1 MDYVIVL
8 VGAKTKNLTIQKKC
22 IKTYIYKQKYIG
34 FFMKKAQ
41 FIHIE
46 DYSKKGFGK
55 TTGKYKTEVKQSTI
69 KGVCNE
75 ANRVKTFCK
84 HVPAPKQPILLF
96 GVGLAEV
103 EQLTEDYYN
112 NTKTTLKNGKTRALR
127 KDSDALLAGVVSV
140 PQNFADWDKYKHDTI
155 NWLKNKYGHKLKC
168 VVEHTDEPNPH
179 IHFYV
184 VQDPG
189 LDFVLV
195 HDGKKAVLES
205 RETDKKKQ
213 MNIYKKAMCKFNDDF
228 YTAVS
233 SKYNLERK
241 SQTARPRLAG
251 TTEEYKQ
258 AIKQLEQLKEKNEN
272 LAKRV
277 KKAKEQGFKAGMEE
291 FKQKN
296 IIAKFNVLNINK
308 NEKLN
313 SLEKELE
320 YNKNRKKL
328 YKNKYKKTKE
338 SFGYVKEQQQ
348 KDAKLLATYIKK
360 MEKQKK
366 ELELKEQ
373 QKKELEQENEK
384 LKNKNNYLNNMLNAV
399 QKFFK
404 NQWFSFTNE
413 YYKEKKEEQKKT
425 EAIELT
431 PTPTRTPKLKI

>member
-1 MDYVIVL
+1 M
-8 VGAKTKNLTIQKKC
+8 N
-22 IKTYIYKQKYIG
+22 
-34 FFMKKAQ
+34 KAQ

-96 GVGLAEV
+96 GVGLTEV
-103 EQLTEDYYN
+103 ERLTEDYYK
-112 NTKTTLKNGKTRALR
+112 NTKAKLKNGKTRALR
-127 KDSDALLAGVVSV
+127 TDSDALLAGVVSA
-140 PQNFADWDKYKHDTI
+140 PQNFADWDRYKQDTI
-155 NWLKNKYGHKLKC
+155 NWLKNKYGNKLKC

-179 IHFYV
+179 LHFYV

-189 LDFVLV
+189 LDFILV

-205 RETDKKKQ
+205 GEKDKKKQ
-213 MNIYKKAMCKFNDDF
+213 MNIYKKAMAKFNDDF

-241 SQTARPRLAG
+241 SQTARPRVAG
-251 TTEEYKQ
+251 TTKEYKQ

-277 KKAKEQGFKAGMEE
+277 KKAKEQGYMAGLKE
-291 FKQKN
+291 FEQKN
-296 IIAKFNVLNINK
+296 IITKFNVLNINK
-308 NEKLN
+308 NEKFAI
-313 SLEKELE
+313 LEKELE
-320 YNKNRKKL
+320 YNKKRKEL
-328 YKNKYKKTKE
+328 YKSKYKKTKE
-338 SFGYVKEQQQ
+338 SLTYITELQK
-348 KDAKLLATYIKK
+348 KDAELAVKYRKILD
-360 MEKQKK
+360 KQNK

-373 QKKELEQENEK
+373 QKIEIEIENEK
-384 LKNKNNYLNNMLNAV
+384 LKKKNNYLNSMLNAV

-404 NQWFSFTNE
+404 KQWFEFSEN
-413 YYKEKKEEQKKT
+413 YYKEKSELEQKKT
-425 EAIELT
+425 EVKELT
-431 PTPTRTPKLKI
+431 PTLTHHKKLKI

>member
-1 MDYVIVL
+1 MFY
-8 VGAKTKNLTIQKKC
+8 N
-22 IKTYIYKQKYIG
+22 
-34 FFMKKAQ
+34 MPAQ

-46 DYSKKGFGK
+46 DYSKNGFKK
-55 TTGKYKTEVKQSTI
+55 TAGKYKTEVKQSTI

-75 ANRVKTFCK
+75 ANRVKSFCS
-84 HVPAPKQPILLF
+84 HVPVPSPPILLY
-96 GVGLAEV
+96 GVNLNAV

-112 NTKTTLKNGKTRALR
+112 NTKATLKNGKTRALR

-140 PQNFADWDKYKHDTI
+140 PQGFADWDKYKQDTI
-155 NWLKNKYGHKLKC
+155 NYLKNKYGNKLKS

-179 IHFYV
+179 LHFYV

-195 HDGKKAVLES
+195 HDGKRAVLES
-205 RETDKKKQ
+205 GEKDKKKQ
-213 MNIYKKAMCKFNDDF
+213 MGIYKKAMAKFNDDF

-233 SKYNLERK
+233 SKYNLQRK

-296 IIAKFNVLNINK
+296 IITKFNVLNINK
-308 NEKLN
+308 KE
-313 SLEKELE
+313 LEAKLE
-320 YNKNRKKL
+320 YNKNRKEL
-328 YKNKYKKTKE
+328 YKSKYKKTKE
-338 SFGYVKEQQQ
+338 SLSYVKEQQQ
-348 KDAKLLATYIKK
+348 KDAELAVKYRKKLD
-360 MEKQKK
+360 KQQK
-366 ELELKEQ
+366 ELKQIEL
-373 QKKELEQENEK
+373 ENEK
-384 LKNKNNYLNNMLNAV
+384 LKKKNNYLNNMLNAI

-404 NQWFSFTNE
+404 KQWFEFSEN
-413 YYKEKKEEQKKT
+413 YYKEKSELKQKNT
-425 EAIELT
+425 EVPELT
-431 PTPTRTPKLKI
+431 PTLTTHKKLKI

>member
-1 MDYVIVL
+1 M
-8 VGAKTKNLTIQKKC
+8 
-22 IKTYIYKQKYIG
+22 
-34 FFMKKAQ
+34 KAQ

-103 EQLTEDYYN
+103 EQLTEDYYK
-112 NTKTTLKNGKTRALR
+112 NTKAKLKNGKTRALR
-127 KDSDALLAGVVSV
+127 TDSDALLAGVVSV
-140 PQNFADWDKYKHDTI
+140 PQDFKNWDEYKKDTI
-155 NWLKNKYGHKLKC
+155 AFLKAKYGHKLKS

-179 IHFYV
+179 LHFYV
-184 VQDPG
+184 VQDHG

-205 RETDKKKQ
+205 GVTDKKKQ
-213 MNIYKKAMCKFNDDF
+213 MNIYKKAMSKFNDEF
-228 YTAVS
+228 YNAVS
-233 SKYNLERK
+233 SKYDLQRK
-241 SQTARPRLAG
+241 SQTERPRVAG

-277 KKAKEQGFKAGMEE
+277 KKAKEQGYMAGLKE

-296 IIAKFNVLNINK
+296 IITKFNVLNINK
-308 NEKLN
+308 KQQEQ
-313 SLEKELE
+313 ELE
-320 YNKNRKKL
+320 YNKKRKEL
-328 YKNKYKKTKE
+328 YKSKYKKTKE
-338 SFGYVKEQQQ
+338 SLTYITELQK
-348 KDAKLLATYIKK
+348 KDAELAVKYRK
-360 MEKQKK
+360 MLDKQKE
-366 ELELKEQ
+366 ELELKE
-373 QKKELEQENEK
+373 KEKLEIELENEK
-384 LKNKNNYLNNMLNAV
+384 LKKKNNYLNNMLNAV

>member
-1 MDYVIVL
+1 M
-8 VGAKTKNLTIQKKC
+8 N
-22 IKTYIYKQKYIG
+22 
-34 FFMKKAQ
+34 KAQ

-96 GVGLAEV
+96 GVGLTEV
-103 EQLTEDYYN
+103 ERLTEDYYK
-112 NTKTTLKNGKTRALR
+112 NTKAKLKNGKTRALR
-127 KDSDALLAGVVSV
+127 TDSDALLAGVVSA
-140 PQNFADWDKYKHDTI
+140 PQNFADWDRYKQDTI
-155 NWLKNKYGHKLKC
+155 NWLKNKYGNKLKC

-179 IHFYV
+179 LHFYV

-189 LDFVLV
+189 LDFILV

-205 RETDKKKQ
+205 GEKDKKKQ
-213 MNIYKKAMCKFNDDF
+213 MNIYKKAMAKFNDDF

-241 SQTARPRLAG
+241 SQTARPRVAG
-251 TTEEYKQ
+251 TTKEYKQ

-277 KKAKEQGFKAGMEE
+277 KKAKEQGYMAGLKE
-291 FKQKN
+291 FEQKN
-296 IIAKFNVLNINK
+296 IITKFNVLNINK
-308 NEKLN
+308 NEKFAI
-313 SLEKELE
+313 LEKELE
-320 YNKNRKKL
+320 YNKKRKEL
-328 YKNKYKKTKE
+328 YKSKYKKTKE
-338 SFGYVKEQQQ
+338 SLIYITELQK
-348 KDAKLLATYIKK
+348 KDAELAVKYRKILD
-360 MEKQKK
+360 KQKK

-373 QKKELEQENEK
+373 QKIEIEIENEK
-384 LKNKNNYLNNMLNAV
+384 LKKKNNYLNNMLNAV

-404 NQWFSFTNE
+404 KQWFEFSEN
-413 YYKEKKEEQKKT
+413 YYKEKSELEQKKT
-425 EAIELT
+425 EVKELT
-431 PTPTRTPKLKI
+431 PTLTHHKKLKI

>member
-1 MDYVIVL
+1 M
-8 VGAKTKNLTIQKKC
+8 
-22 IKTYIYKQKYIG
+22 
-34 FFMKKAQ
+34 KAQ

-103 EQLTEDYYN
+103 EQLTEDYYK
-112 NTKTTLKNGKTRALR
+112 NTKAKLKNGKTRALR
-127 KDSDALLAGVVSV
+127 TDSDALLAGVVSA
-140 PQNFADWDKYKHDTI
+140 PQNFEKWDEYKLDTV
-155 NWLKNKYGHKLKC
+155 NFLKAKYGHKLKS
-168 VVEHTDEPNPH
+168 VVEHVDEPNPH
-179 IHFYV
+179 LHFYV

-189 LDFVLV
+189 MDFILV
-195 HDGKKAVLES
+195 HDGKRAVLES
-205 RETDKKKQ
+205 NEKDKKKQ
-213 MNIYKKAMCKFNDDF
+213 MGIYKKAMMKFNDDF

-233 SKYNLERK
+233 SKYDLTRK
-241 SQTARPRLAG
+241 SKTERPRVAG

-258 AIKQLEQLKEKNEN
+258 AIKQLNELKEKNLN
-272 LAKRV
+272 LEKRI
-277 KKAKEQGFKAGMEE
+277 KTAKEKGFKAGIEE

-296 IIAKFNVLNINK
+296 IITKFNVLNINK
-308 NEKLN
+308 KE
-313 SLEKELE
+313 LEKELE
-320 YNKNRKKL
+320 YNKTRKEL

-338 SFGYVKEQQQ
+338 SLSYVKEQQK

-360 MEKQKK
+360 MEKQK
-366 ELELKEQ
+366 EDLELKEK
-373 QKKELEQENEK
+373 QKIEIELENEK
-384 LKNKNNYLNNMLNAV
+384 LKKKNNYLNNMLNAV

-404 NQWFSFTNE
+404 KQWFEFSEN
-413 YYKEKKEEQKKT
+413 YYKEKSELEQKKT
-425 EAIELT
+425 EVPELT

>member
-1 MDYVIVL
+1 M
-8 VGAKTKNLTIQKKC
+8 N
-22 IKTYIYKQKYIG
+22 
-34 FFMKKAQ
+34 KAQ
-41 FIHIE
+41 FIHVE

-84 HVPAPKQPILLF
+84 HVPAPKPPILLY
-96 GVGLAEV
+96 GVNLEEV
-103 EQLTEDYYN
+103 EKLTEDYYK
-112 NTKTTLKNGKTRALR
+112 NTKAKLKNGKTRALR
-127 KDSDALLAGVVSV
+127 TDSDALLAGVVSV
-140 PQNFADWDKYKHDTI
+140 PQNFEDWDKYKLDTV
-155 NWLKNKYGHKLKC
+155 NFLKAKYGHKLKS

-179 IHFYV
+179 LHFYV

-189 LDFVLV
+189 MDFILV

-205 RETDKKKQ
+205 GEKDKKKQ
-213 MNIYKKAMCKFNDDF
+213 MNIYKKAMAKFNNDF

-233 SKYNLERK
+233 SKYNLQRK

-277 KKAKEQGFKAGMEE
+277 KKAKEQGYMAGLKE
-291 FKQKN
+291 FEQKN
-296 IIAKFNVLNINK
+296 IITKFNVLNINK

-320 YNKNRKKL
+320 YNKIRKEL
-328 YKNKYKKTKE
+328 YKSKYKKAKE
-338 SFGYVKEQQQ
+338 S
-348 KDAKLLATYIKK
+348 LTYIKELQK
-360 MEKQKK
+360 NDAELAIKYRKKIDKQKE
-366 ELELKEQ
+366 ELELKE
-373 QKKELEQENEK
+373 KEKLEIELENEK
-384 LKNKNNYLNNMLNAV
+384 LKKKNNYLNNMLNAV

-413 YYKEKKEEQKKT
+413 YYKEKT
-425 EAIELT
+425 EAQELT

>member
-1 MDYVIVL
+1 M
-8 VGAKTKNLTIQKKC
+8 
-22 IKTYIYKQKYIG
+22 
-34 FFMKKAQ
+34 KAQ
-41 FIHIE
+41 FIHVE

-103 EQLTEDYYN
+103 EQLTEDYYK
-112 NTKTTLKNGKTRALR
+112 NTKAKLKNGKTRALR
-127 KDSDALLAGVVSV
+127 TDSDALLAGVVSA
-140 PQNFADWDKYKHDTI
+140 PQNFEKWDEYKLDTV
-155 NWLKNKYGHKLKC
+155 NFLKAKYGHKLKS

-195 HDGKKAVLES
+195 HDGKRAVLES
-205 RETDKKKQ
+205 NEKDKKKQ
-213 MNIYKKAMCKFNDDF
+213 MGIYKKAMMKFNDDF
-228 YTAVS
+228 YNAVS
-233 SKYNLERK
+233 KKYDLTRK
-241 SQTARPRLAG
+241 SQTARPRLVG

-277 KKAKEQGFKAGMEE
+277 KKAKEQGYKAGIEE

-296 IIAKFNVLNINK
+296 IITKFNVLNITK
-308 NEKLN
+308 KEELDE
-313 SLEKELE
+313 LEKELE
-320 YNKNRKKL
+320 YNKKRKEL

-338 SFGYVKEQQQ
+338 SLAYITELQK
-348 KDAKLLATYIKK
+348 KDAELAVKYRKK
-360 MEKQKK
+360 IDEQKK
-366 ELELKEQ
+366 ELELKEK
-373 QKKELEQENEK
+373 QKIELELQNEK
-384 LKNKNNYLNNMLNAV
+384 LKKKNNYLNNMLNAV

-404 NQWFSFTNE
+404 KQWFEFSEN
-413 YYKEKKEEQKKT
+413 YYKEKSDLEQQKKT
-425 EAIELT
+425 EVPELT
-431 PTPTRTPKLKI
+431 PTHPAYTKLKI